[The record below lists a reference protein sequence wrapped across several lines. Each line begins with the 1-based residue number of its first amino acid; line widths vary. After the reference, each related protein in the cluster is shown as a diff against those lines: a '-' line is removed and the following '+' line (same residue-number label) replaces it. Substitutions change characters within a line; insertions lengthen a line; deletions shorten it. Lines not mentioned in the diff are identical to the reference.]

1 MKIIYLHQYFNT
13 PDMAGG
19 TRSYEMARRLVA
31 QGHEVHMITSGNPAR
46 GFPSGRWRQSE
57 EAGIHVHWVSV
68 AYDNKMGYLRRL
80 RAFFEF
86 ALRAGP
92 KAVSLGGDIVFAT
105 STPLTI
111 ALPAVYASW
120 RLKIPMVFE
129 VRDMW
134 PDVPIALGVLKN
146 PLPVRA
152 ALWLEKFAYRH
163 SSQIV
168 ALAPGMGEKIV
179 AKGYP
184 AGKVHIIP
192 NGADFSLF
200 RIGPE
205 PGMEIRRRLAWLGDR
220 PLITYIGTVGPVTNV
235 GYLAQVAAEAWKLD
249 PDIRFAVVGDGKDK
263 VNVRKM
269 AGKLGVL
276 DRNFFMFD
284 AIPKRDVPVWL
295 SATDLAVILISG
307 PRIVWQDSVNN
318 KFFDALAAGRPVAN
332 NFEGWSALLARDYGA
347 GLILDSQDHKGAAE
361 TLVKTLRDRAW
372 LNQAGRKANELGRS
386 MFDRDML
393 AEKLEAVLMTA
404 VRNRR

>member
-146 PLPVRA
+146 PLTVRA

-192 NGADFSLF
+192 NGADFGLF
-200 RIGPE
+200 RIDPE

-235 GYLAQVAAEAWKLD
+235 GYLARVAAEAWKLD

-269 AGKLGVL
+269 ADKLGVL

-372 LNQAGRKANELGRS
+372 LDQAGRKANELGRS

-393 AEKLEAVLMTA
+393 AEKLEAVLTAA